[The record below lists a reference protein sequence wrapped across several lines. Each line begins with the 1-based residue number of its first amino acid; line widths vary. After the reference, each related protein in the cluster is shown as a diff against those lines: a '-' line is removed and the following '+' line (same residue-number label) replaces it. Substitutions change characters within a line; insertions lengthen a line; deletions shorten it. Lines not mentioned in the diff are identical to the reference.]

1 MNEWMNDWMAEWKTE
16 VMKEW
21 CLSCLPAIS
30 AVASAT
36 QWFSSR
42 SCYNAFSNLQLQSRI
57 AAAWH
62 YHSCY
67 AARSRAN
74 ANPHSRRAAP
84 NRPKFVHQQRTFP
97 SCSEHASFL
106 DFYMESRSRFSLVH
120 IFPIWSSKRASI
132 LKSWTANWAL
142 AIVRSTRGTAETDIP
157 LQRPRKPLYPFQKTQ
172 FSAS

>member
-16 VMKEW
+16 GMKEW

-74 ANPHSRRAAP
+74 AFCPSRLQTRIAGEPHQIDQNLCSVNSGLFRAAP
-84 NRPKFVHQQRTFP
+84 NMPVFLIFIWNRDLALVWRTFFQSDLP
-97 SCSEHASFL
+97 NVPV
-106 DFYMESRSRFSLVH
+106 FYHLE
-120 IFPIWSSKRASI
+120 
-132 LKSWTANWAL
+132 
-142 AIVRSTRGTAETDIP
+142 
-157 LQRPRKPLYPFQKTQ
+157 LQTELSP
-172 FSAS
+172 